1 MLIIFTINRRHRH
14 IRLFPC
20 QDTTFEI
27 DALITDI
34 RQFTSSIGRAATTTA
49 IDRNRLAFRKFGL
62 SLFHEVALELVD
74 QDGALDMPF
83 GKLVDLPH
91 VKNHHVGVGYQF
103 CKRSHF
109 HVLKILCSARA
120 LLATGCR
127 QPKCGKQVKI
137 FFISVS

>member
-1 MLIIFTINRRHRH
+1 MLIIFTTIRHHWH

-62 SLFHEVALELVD
+62 SLFHKVALELVD

-83 GKLVDLPH
+83 GKLVGLPH
-91 VKNHHVGVGYQF
+91 VKDHHVGVGYQF
-103 CKRSHF
+103 CKRCHF
-109 HVLKILCSARA
+109 HVLKILCSA
-120 LLATGCR
+120 
-127 QPKCGKQVKI
+127 
-137 FFISVS
+137 